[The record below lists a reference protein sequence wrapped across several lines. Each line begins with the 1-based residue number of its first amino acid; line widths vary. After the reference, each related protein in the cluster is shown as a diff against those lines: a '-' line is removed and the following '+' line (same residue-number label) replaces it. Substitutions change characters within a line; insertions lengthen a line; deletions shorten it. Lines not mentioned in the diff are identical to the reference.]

1 MIAKRISN
9 KWDLNGMKEVTVLVK
24 GGHKFRTDRRFSL
37 FCFHLETPPCDT
49 FPFLQTLLL
58 TIPFWSFI
66 NTLQLNSNYL
76 VIMDAGWPVE
86 MMAQKRDQNPAIS
99 SLTEE
104 PQFIRK
110 TKFEVYG
117 EEMIEKEVKQ
127 SGNSGRVY
135 LPPEWIGKH
144 VKIIRIE

>member
-1 MIAKRISN
+1 MA
-9 KWDLNGMKEVTVLVK
+9 
-24 GGHKFRTDRRFSL
+24 HKKDRGS
-37 FCFHLETPPCDT
+37 EI
-49 FPFLQTLLL
+49 TL
-58 TIPFWSFI
+58 
-66 NTLQLNSNYL
+66 
-76 VIMDAGWPVE
+76 PV
-86 MMAQKRDQNPAIS
+86 
-99 SLTEE
+99 EE

-135 LPPEWIGKH
+135 LPPEWVGKH